1 MVLITILNTNLL
13 ELPLMRV
20 AVIYNKKEDAEGV
33 INIFGMHLT
42 YVALSVSTI
51 DGIGPVT
58 GNVGHGMNMLYET
71 A

>member
-1 MVLITILNTNLL
+1 
-13 ELPLMRV
+13 MRV